1 VKLRFSYVSRN
12 LTMRI
17 NGTRF
22 PTRVS
27 VSLLAALLYGCASS
41 APKEQ
46 APPSPSANPLQG
58 MVGRQVVVLPVQ
70 LVATSGPAGT
80 WDVRPDLFQLL
91 PLLDQEIADTFRR
104 RGVRNNWTFGEEI
117 VASANRNAGLA
128 GNPRGLPVAGIR
140 RIKASDTPLPEPLA
154 SEIRTI
160 VSLTNARYVVM
171 PIEARIELGSAQ
183 RKASLN
189 LLLIDSRTA
198 RVLWTGEI
206 TGTPSSDPAVVRD
219 TLSPYGFRIVAR
231 ELAGLFA
238 DLVLAE

>member
-1 VKLRFSYVSRN
+1 
-12 LTMRI
+12 MRI
-17 NGTRF
+17 NGSSF

-27 VSLLAALLYGCASS
+27 VFLLASLLYGCASS

-46 APPSPSANPLQG
+46 TPATPAANPIQG
-58 MVGRQVVVLPVQ
+58 MVGRQVVVLPAQ
-70 LVATSGPAGT
+70 LLATSGPAGT
-80 WDVRPDLFQLL
+80 WDVRPDLAQLL
-91 PLLDQEIADTFRR
+91 TLLDQEIADTFRK
-104 RGVRNNWTFGEEI
+104 RGVRSNWTFADDI

-160 VSLTNARYVVM
+160 VSLTSARYVIM
-171 PIEARIELGSAQ
+171 PIETRVELSPAH
-183 RKASLN
+183 RKAALN

-198 RVLWTGEI
+198 RVLWAGEVTGS
-206 TGTPSSDPAVVRD
+206 PSSDPGVVSE

-238 DLVLAE
+238 DMVLAE